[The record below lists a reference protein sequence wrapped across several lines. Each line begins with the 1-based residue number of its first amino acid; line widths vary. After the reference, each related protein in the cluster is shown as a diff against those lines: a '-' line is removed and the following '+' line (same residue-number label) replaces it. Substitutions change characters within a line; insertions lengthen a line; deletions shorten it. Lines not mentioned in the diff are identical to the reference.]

1 MQLDTSK
8 VSFVWQQVKFNIKIA
23 HAKMHLRTEVTKQDV
38 EEARRVML
46 KSFIKTQR
54 FSVQQILYR
63 KFKKYL

>member
-1 MQLDTSK
+1 
-8 VSFVWQQVKFNIKIA
+8 
-23 HAKMHLRTEVTKQDV
+23 MHLRTEVTKQDV